1 LHGSIKAHCWK
12 RKIEKN
18 KIEQQETKGTLIGKV
33 SGNINVVVR
42 RTVTSKW
49 GLKSASVAY
58 KLKRRCYN
66 LIVLLTNSK
75 QVKKCFWFS
84 YVVSC
89 DFYVSS
95 VNSDMVFDVD
105 WRMLILIYAL
115 IFLF

>member
-1 LHGSIKAHCWK
+1 MGFEISLCGIQ
-12 RKIEKN
+12 IEA
-18 KIEQQETKGTLIGKV
+18 QMLQ
-33 SGNINVVVR
+33 S
-42 RTVTSKW
+42 
-49 GLKSASVAY
+49 
-58 KLKRRCYN
+58 
-66 LIVLLTNSK
+66 IVLLTNSK

-84 YVVSC
+84 YVVNC